1 MKRMSE
7 IRKYICLNRN
17 EFTVL
22 LSAAAIDRLMCFEG
36 MGRSRIS
43 QEAYN
48 QTIFALYKRNLI
60 RSVKENS
67 FAMDEEI
74 AAFLT
79 VMKNSRKVI
88 QIYSAKEELGDYCI
102 YSFGDRCVLATP
114 GTRRDEYIKLT
125 MVFRSNLVNVLMDN
139 GILPEIRIPES
150 LAADQQMLE
159 PVFPEVSD
167 LMTSES
173 LIDSSRLKDN
183 ENVEVMIIL
192 YSSEGREEAF
202 AAVVW
207 QPIQDKLMT
216 YRPHRMEWKIYSR
229 DEMEAQV
236 QNWME
241 EKE

>member
-22 LSAAAIDRLMCFEG
+22 LSAAAIDRLMCFDG

-48 QTIFALYKRNLI
+48 RTIFALYKRNLI

-67 FAMDEEI
+67 FAVDEEI
-74 AAFLT
+74 AAYLT

-88 QIYSAKEELGDYCI
+88 QICSAKEELGDYCI
-102 YSFGDRCVLATP
+102 YFFGDRW
-114 GTRRDEYIKLT
+114 DEYIKLT

-183 ENVEVMIIL
+183 ENVEVMMIL
-192 YSSEGREEAF
+192 YSPEGREEAF